1 MCAKYCSNSIAQA
14 VNDAVRSFGM
24 HSNSFSFLLSDTAKC
39 MVAARAILK
48 SLYPKLL
55 HVSCKAHLLHNSAEK
70 VKSHFE
76 HDDQQ
81 IAKVI
86 SATVKNKTRQA

>member
-1 MCAKYCSNSIAQA
+1 MLLDLLECT
-14 VNDAVRSFGM
+14 RTF
-24 HSNSFSFLLSDTAKC
+24 FSFLLSDTAKC

-55 HVSCKAHLLHNSAEK
+55 HVSCNAHLLHNGALN

-81 IAKVI
+81 IAKLI
-86 SATVKNKTRQA
+86 SATVENETRQA